1 MAGVRRGRAM
11 LDAAA
16 QRWPELVSGA
26 RAGALAELLERTTQ
40 LQHAKILESMMN
52 ETSADALA
60 PTSMLAHDLRKRAR
74 ELP

>member
-1 MAGVRRGRAM
+1 MTHDQPSDSKLIM
-11 LDAAA
+11 L
-16 QRWPELVSGA
+16 
-26 RAGALAELLERTTQ
+26 ALAELLERTTQ

-52 ETSADALA
+52 ESTGEALA

>member
-1 MAGVRRGRAM
+1 MTHDQPSDSKLIM
-11 LDAAA
+11 L
-16 QRWPELVSGA
+16 
-26 RAGALAELLERTTQ
+26 ALAELLERTTQ

-60 PTSMLAHDLRKRAR
+60 PTSMLAHDRRKRAR